1 MPRIITAVILSALC
15 FTVFADARIIAVEGR
30 GKIEAVPDLI
40 RINMTV
46 YKHAADDIA
55 TAKAYVDDMSSKTA
69 AALIAN
75 GVQAQDIFSSSM
87 TIQTAERYDE
97 NDNPVPAGHIASRD
111 IDTIVRDVDTYS
123 TVVQALVDVGISDI
137 SSVEPALSNYA
148 ALQRQ
153 ALARAAQ
160 QAREK
165 AEFLANYL
173 GATLGAVHQI
183 GKQRTYR
190 QFVDLDEVIVT
201 AGARSDADVKT
212 VQYEFQP
219 GTVEVEASVYVE
231 FEIE

>member
-1 MPRIITAVILSALC
+1 MPRIITAFILSALC

-30 GKIEAVPDLI
+30 GKIEVVPDLI
-40 RINMTV
+40 RIDMTV
-46 YKHAADDIA
+46 YKHDAEDIA
-55 TAKAYVDDMSSKTA
+55 RAKSYVDDMSSKAA

-75 GVQAQDIFSSSM
+75 GVQAKDIFSSSM

-97 NDNPVPAGHIASRD
+97 NDNPIPAGHIASRD
-111 IDTIVRDVDTYS
+111 IDIIVREVDTYS

-137 SSVEPALSNYA
+137 TSVEPAISNYQ
-148 ALQRQ
+148 ALQRK
-153 ALARAAQ
+153 ALAVAAQ

-165 AEFLANYL
+165 ARFLAAEL

-201 AGARSDADVKT
+201 AGERSDADVKT